1 MGLIIV
7 WAGVYD
13 QLPTTT
19 FMHCPLEYS
28 KVQYDGASHS
38 YIFKH
43 GNMSEFFSSVVIGNA
58 GFISV
63 ELNLKACALIC
74 S

>member
-13 QLPTTT
+13 LLPT
-19 FMHCPLEYS
+19 LEYS

-43 GNMSEFFSSVVIGNA
+43 WHMSEFFSSVVTGNA